1 MASTKEKKQTAEE
14 TPNLSW
20 YQRLFVPEVI
30 RGLAV
35 TSRHFIRN
43 LFGGRDASTDFA
55 YRKGSLG
62 NQVATLQYPE
72 EKAPYPVGYRGT
84 HRLVPRED
92 GKPRCVACYMCAT
105 VCPAQ
110 CIYIEAGEY
119 EDDPVEKYP
128 TTFVIDQLRCVVCG
142 LCVEA
147 CPKDAIRMD
156 TYQHTPP
163 EYTRE
168 GFVYPIERLLKG
180 PPVSHPSDP
189 WLKRKDSAQP
199 KDQVFPL
206 VDVAKHSTEPV
217 EQKPPLPQGKHHPE
231 PPVFT
236 EEEVRKANAG

>member
-1 MASTKEKKQTAEE
+1 MPEAVIVDTVR
-14 TPNLSW
+14 TP
-20 YQRLFVPEVI
+20 I
-30 RGLAV
+30 
-35 TSRHFIRN
+35 
-43 LFGGRDASTDFA
+43 GRAF
-55 YRKGSLG
+55 KGSLS
-62 NQVATLQYPE
+62 QVRPDETGA
-72 EKAPYPVGYRGT
+72 
-84 HRLVPRED
+84 
-92 GKPRCVACYMCAT
+92 
-105 VCPAQ
+105 
-110 CIYIEAGEY
+110 
-119 EDDPVEKYP
+119 
-128 TTFVIDQLRCVVCG
+128 FVIDQLRCVVCG

-206 VDVAKHSTEPV
+206 IDVAKHSTEPV

>member
-1 MASTKEKKQTAEE
+1 MAPRKEKTQVLE
-14 TPNLSW
+14 TPELSW
-20 YQRLFVPEVI
+20 YQKLYVPEVL

-35 TSRHFIRN
+35 TGRHFFRN
-43 LFGGRDASTDFA
+43 FFGARDETPDHT
-55 YRKGSLG
+55 YRKGTFG
-62 NQVATLQYPE
+62 NQVVTLQYPE
-72 EKAPYPVGYRGT
+72 EKMPYPEGFRGL

-128 TTFVIDQLRCVVCG
+128 TSFVIDELRCIVCG

-156 TYQHTPP
+156 TFVHTPP

-180 PPVSHPSDP
+180 PPVSYPSDP
-189 WLKRKDSAQP
+189 WVKREGSEQP
-199 KDQVFPL
+199 KDQHFPMHG
-206 VDVAKHSTEPV
+206 VAEHSTEPV
-217 EQKPPLPQGKHHPE
+217 QKKQPLPQGMNHPS
-231 PPVFT
+231 PPKFD
-236 EEEVRKANAG
+236 EAEMKKASGEG